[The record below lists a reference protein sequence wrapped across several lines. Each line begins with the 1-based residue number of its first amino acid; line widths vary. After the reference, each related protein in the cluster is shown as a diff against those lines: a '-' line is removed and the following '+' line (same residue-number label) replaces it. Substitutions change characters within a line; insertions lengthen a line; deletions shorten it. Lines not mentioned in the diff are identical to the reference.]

1 MTLEHRYC
9 AIVEYDGSLF
19 CGFQIQSKERTV
31 QGEIEKCLNHI
42 TKRSIRVSAAGR
54 TDTGV
59 HATGQVIAFD
69 LTWKHSLLDLHRAI
83 NANLPNDIVFN
94 SLRQIAIPNFH
105 PRFSAVS
112 RSYQYHIVN
121 QQWPSVLHRKY
132 AYHIDKQL
140 DINLMQQASQH
151 LLGSHDFASF
161 GKPPQGVNTVRR
173 VIEAGWDFQDNKEI
187 VFTITAN
194 AFLY

>member
-1 MTLEHRYC
+1 MALEQRYG

-19 CGFQIQSKERTV
+19 YGFQIQAKERTV

-42 TKRSIRVSAAGR
+42 TRQSIRVSAAGR

-69 LTWKHSLLDLHRAI
+69 LAWKHSLLDLHRAI
-83 NANLPNDIVFN
+83 NANLPNDIVFS
-94 SLRQIAIPNFH
+94 SLRLIAIPDFH
-105 PRFSAVS
+105 PRFSAIS

-121 QQWPSVLHRKY
+121 QQWPSVLQRKY

-140 DINLMQQASQH
+140 DIN
-151 LLGSHDFASF
+151 
-161 GKPPQGVNTVRR
+161 
-173 VIEAGWDFQDNKEI
+173 
-187 VFTITAN
+187 
-194 AFLY
+194 